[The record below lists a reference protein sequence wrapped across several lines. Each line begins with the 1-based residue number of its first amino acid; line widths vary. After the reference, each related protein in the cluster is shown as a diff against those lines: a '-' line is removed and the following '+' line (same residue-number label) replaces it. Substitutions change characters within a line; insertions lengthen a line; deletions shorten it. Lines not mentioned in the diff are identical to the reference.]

1 MGRPSTRGVSGD
13 SKLWQVLLGGRCL
26 ALPGSTVRRACS
38 LGKRELLSVASESA
52 QVKPAIGAVEGV
64 GDC

>member
-1 MGRPSTRGVSGD
+1 MKYLDAISKTTELYLFVSKANY
-13 SKLWQVLLGGRCL
+13 SV
-26 ALPGSTVRRACS
+26 SHCS
-38 LGKRELLSVASESA
+38 LGKRELPSVASESA